1 MENQQ
6 HTIHHLFAQLGL
18 PDDPASV
25 DAFIATHAPLPHDVR
40 LADASF
46 WTPTQ
51 AAFLRAEIAEDAD
64 WSAVVDTLDARLRHA

>member
-6 HTIHHLFAQLGL
+6 HTIHQLFAQLGL

-25 DAFIATHAPLPHDVR
+25 DAFIVTHAPLPHDIR

-64 WSAVVDTLDARLRHA
+64 WSAVVDTLDARLRHG